1 MDVAVVDPSGFT
13 PPYDH
18 HFCGGLASQSCR
30 VTLFTSGEWN
40 EWDAKSYARDQH
52 FYARTERLPAPV
64 SDSGLQPAIKGIE
77 HVHDMNRL
85 LVRLRRRDPDI
96 IHFQW
101 LPVPA
106 IDAAYVR
113 VLRRIAPTVLTVH
126 DSNPFHGEPTSRLQ
140 LAGAQLAPRAFD
152 HLVAHTEATRRNLLE
167 QGVSDSALS
176 VIPHGIL
183 RYSERTEQRNV
194 RGPDVRRDSSR
205 CQEDIHVL
213 FFGTLKP
220 YKGLDVLLEA
230 FAELPGDVRDSAR
243 LRIAG
248 KPMMD
253 ITHLRTMAAD
263 LDVEDSVDW
272 EVGFVPHEAVPSLF
286 EWADVVVF
294 PYREIDQSGALMTAI
309 PFGTPIVASAVG
321 GFDEVL
327 TDGRHGRLVPPE
339 DPQAL
344 STALSSIISNPDQRA
359 MMGEAVRELVE
370 TTYSWDE
377 IGRSYIELYERL
389 LGS

>member
-1 MDVAVVDPSGFT
+1 MDIAVVDPGGFT

-18 HFCGGLASQSCR
+18 HFCDGLASQGCR

-40 EWDAKSYARDQH
+40 ERDAESYARDQH
-52 FYARTERLPAPV
+52 FYTRTKRLPAPV
-64 SDSGLQPAIKGIE
+64 LNSALRPSIKGIE

-85 LVRLRRRDPDI
+85 LIQLRQRDPDI

-101 LPVPA
+101 LPVPLL
-106 IDAAYVR
+106 DAAYVR
-113 VLRRIAPTVLTVH
+113 VLRQIAPTVLTVH
-126 DSNPFHGEPTSRLQ
+126 DSNPFHGAPTSRLQ
-140 LAGAQLAPRAFD
+140 LAGARLAPRIFD
-152 HLVAHTEATRRNLLE
+152 HLIAHTETTRENLLE
-167 QGVSDSALS
+167 QGVSESSLS

-183 RYSERTEQRNV
+183 RYTGGER
-194 RGPDVRRDSSR
+194 RGKAREEDAEGDSSR
-205 CQEDIHVL
+205 SDDDTHIL

-220 YKGLDVLLEA
+220 YKGLNVLLEA
-230 FAELPGDVRDSAR
+230 FAEMPVDVRDSSR

-253 ITHLRTMAAD
+253 LAHLRSIATD
-263 LDVEDSVDW
+263 LEIEKHVDW
-272 EVGFVPHEAVPSLF
+272 DIGFVPHEAVPTLF

-327 TDGRHGRLVPPE
+327 TDGTHGRLVPPE
-339 DPQAL
+339 DPRLLSEAL
-344 STALSSIISNPDQRA
+344 LSVISNPDQRA
-359 MMGEAVRELVE
+359 RMGEMVRELAE

-377 IGRSYIELYERL
+377 IGRSYVELYENL
-389 LGS
+389 LSR